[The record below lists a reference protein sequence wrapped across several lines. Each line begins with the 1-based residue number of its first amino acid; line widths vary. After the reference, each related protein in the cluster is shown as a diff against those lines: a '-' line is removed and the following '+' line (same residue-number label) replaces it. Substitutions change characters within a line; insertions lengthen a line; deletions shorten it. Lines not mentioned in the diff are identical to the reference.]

1 VDNPVT
7 KRLFPG
13 FLKSSSLLSLERL
26 LSLDLDLPR
35 LLGGDLEVLR
45 LLGGGDF
52 EALLFGEGDLEAL
65 RLTGGGDFEVPL
77 LFAGGVMDRA
87 VYLTSFVCDILILKS
102 QMKNQLKKSLVVI
115 YMHGYLD
122 RRDRRRW

>member
-1 VDNPVT
+1 
-7 KRLFPG
+7 
-13 FLKSSSLLSLERL
+13 
-26 LSLDLDLPR
+26 
-35 LLGGDLEVLR
+35 VLR

-87 VYLTSFVCDILILKS
+87 VYLKILLSHRKYNAYKYI
-102 QMKNQLKKSLVVI
+102 
-115 YMHGYLD
+115 
-122 RRDRRRW
+122 

>member
-1 VDNPVT
+1 MDNPVT

-13 FLKSSSLLSLERL
+13 FLKSSSLLSL
-26 LSLDLDLPR
+26 DLPR
-35 LLGGDLEVLR
+35 LLGGDLEALR
-45 LLGGGDF
+45 LLARGDF

-87 VYLTSFVCDILILKS
+87 VYLTSFVCDILVLKS
-102 QMKNQLKKSLVVI
+102 QMKHRLKKSLVVI
-115 YMHGYLD
+115 YLEVEK
-122 RRDRRRW
+122 REKTTL